1 MQLLI
6 SQHNP
11 VPLYQQIVEQVRD
24 RIMRGELA
32 PGEPLPSIRELAR
45 ELVTS
50 VITTKRAYL
59 ELEREG
65 LIVTRQ
71 GVGSFVA
78 AVDPAAL
85 AAARR
90 KAARE
95 LLRRAVE
102 RARETGV
109 GDRDIA
115 RMVEEILAVKE
126 GEKE

>member
-6 SQHNP
+6 SPHNP

-65 LIVTRQ
+65 LIVTRP